1 MHACISPP
9 PGSAACP
16 RKETLKKRCITVA
29 LPRRKMCLLLAV
41 RTWPILPRGRGYA
54 KGIRR
59 RPSVVAEAAATAR
72 FFADE
77 GITYETLGLHHEVV
91 TALKQLQLPR
101 PAHIQAC
108 LLPCFAC
115 VQALTAPVLLTG
127 KNAVVA
133 AETGSGK
140 TLAYV
145 APIASMLLRQKRRQ
159 ATSARP
165 FQFHALVLLPN
176 GPLCQQLVSVVQ
188 SLRDTTGQTL
198 LTAAQ
203 VNSSN
208 PPPQEPPD
216 FITATPAGLL
226 TLLEEAGPAY
236 GKLWTLEGL
245 QTRVKHV
252 VLDEA
257 DLLMTAAYSR
267 ALNRLL
273 QVWVTAGRVTRTQGE
288 RQGLGGQW
296 SQGEALRSGDRR
308 LVEAKL
314 FTELQLS
321 EGEFAR
327 LPRKLQV
334 AAWTGS
340 RLTAVQA
347 CPALAPTGGSSALL
361 AAGYRP
367 PEPPAPDAQFGPYW
381 RRQYVFVAATMPAV
395 TLHDVGTQIEK
406 LYPDAEWVATPS
418 LHTSKTQVEHAW
430 QQVSDA
436 DCVKHLLKAV
446 CDDPDYRAGKAK
458 TLVFVND
465 IAQADHVSQLF
476 QENQISHEVYHKKLD
491 SASLKLSLERM
502 KSSESGVMISTD
514 ASSRG
519 IDIPDVT
526 HIVQAECAPNAIAFL
541 HRVGRTGR
549 AGKQGKV
556 TTLYREENLPLVEV
570 LKQFIAEGRPLEAA
584 FSRNRSFSKKYSR
597 MGDTFVPRGMSSST
611 FKSLMSAPAP
621 LVKAM
626 GDKKSGLKARC
637 AGAQKAREVMAR
649 RRAAEAEA
657 KAQAGAAEAEALAQA
672 DAGAYEARLHQLQA
686 DLQKREQQVVDT
698 QRLQHLQQQ
707 LQDLQKDELQRK
719 EQQVAEQQQ
728 QLQQQQADMHLREQ
742 QLAQQQHQV
751 PESLSPSGHPS
762 SSAHARTQLKRPCQE
777 RAWLPAA
784 QTSATRSAAQ
794 QVHSA
799 APTVLL
805 TTSNRFATLSE
816 ADEQEQQLPSQPAK
830 MDEHQAAAAA
840 IAAAAVATVLRA
852 AARAEAAGAVTRSR
866 YRHCQGHR
874 HQDRCRFHQPTRQP
888 SAMCSE
894 RAVHGGLLPGLL
906 MRSFLTELNVTDA
919 VTLNLGCRNL
929 YLQLCRDLPAA
940 CQPASQW
947 VFVPNKVLLHK
958 QRHSINPT
966 SSAPST
972 PQPVASLSPD
982 DPILIDQE
990 PAPSSIRRGHKTA
1003 VTEAKQKELQAKYPW
1018 CRFSGGCNE
1027 RGTLQAHCSTCLEHK
1042 PNSSLFAKASGGG
1055 GAVTC
1060 EAELA
1065 QHAKSKAHS
1074 EAIGMAQ
1081 RAGGGAS
1088 SIKAAV
1094 KAATTTVV
1102 QGTPACGAPAMPH
1115 DFSAARYFNAALYS
1129 ISRTLLTQQLAAV
1142 RASPYFSLL
1151 ADSSTDVG
1159 TEDHLLLYVRYLEPS
1174 SFIYHTSFLCAVK
1187 VVGATSEHITAV
1199 ILRVIDTLS
1208 LDVGKFVAFCSVGAS
1223 TFMGAHNGVMGAHNG
1238 VTGAHNGGKRAR
1250 KKSKSES
1257 MSEGP
1262 RSLP

>member
-1 MHACISPP
+1 MVSRTRLLLLKAALVLRPLEAGVAGLCSL
-9 PGSAACP
+9 SAAAPAQSLMWAQP
-16 RKETLKKRCITVA
+16 RTFSANSAAPAR
-29 LPRRKMCLLLAV
+29 
-41 RTWPILPRGRGYA
+41 PILPRGRGYA

-91 TALKQLQLPR
+91 TALEQLQLPR
-101 PAHIQAC
+101 PAHI
-108 LLPCFAC
+108 
-115 VQALTAPVLLTG
+115 QALTAPVLLTG

-188 SLRDTTGQTL
+188 SLRDTTGQPL

-267 ALNRLL
+267 VLNRLL
-273 QVWVTAGRVTRTQGE
+273 Q
-288 RQGLGGQW
+288 
-296 SQGEALRSGDRR
+296 ALRSGDRR

-321 EGEFAR
+321 EGDFAR

-334 AAWTGS
+334 AAW
-340 RLTAVQA
+340 
-347 CPALAPTGGSSALL
+347 TGGSSALL

-465 IAQADHVSQLF
+465 VAQADHVSQLF
-476 QENQISHEVYHKKLD
+476 QENQIAHEVYHKKLD
-491 SASLKLSLERM
+491 SAALKLSLERM
-502 KSSESGVMISTD
+502 KSGESGVMISTD

-621 LVKAM
+621 
-626 GDKKSGLKARC
+626 
-637 AGAQKAREVMAR
+637 
-649 RRAAEAEA
+649 
-657 KAQAGAAEAEALAQA
+657 
-672 DAGAYEARLHQLQA
+672 
-686 DLQKREQQVVDT
+686 
-698 QRLQHLQQQ
+698 
-707 LQDLQKDELQRK
+707 
-719 EQQVAEQQQ
+719 
-728 QLQQQQADMHLREQ
+728 
-742 QLAQQQHQV
+742 
-751 PESLSPSGHPS
+751 
-762 SSAHARTQLKRPCQE
+762 
-777 RAWLPAA
+777 
-784 QTSATRSAAQ
+784 
-794 QVHSA
+794 
-799 APTVLL
+799 
-805 TTSNRFATLSE
+805 
-816 ADEQEQQLPSQPAK
+816 
-830 MDEHQAAAAA
+830 
-840 IAAAAVATVLRA
+840 
-852 AARAEAAGAVTRSR
+852 
-866 YRHCQGHR
+866 
-874 HQDRCRFHQPTRQP
+874 
-888 SAMCSE
+888 
-894 RAVHGGLLPGLL
+894 
-906 MRSFLTELNVTDA
+906 
-919 VTLNLGCRNL
+919 
-929 YLQLCRDLPAA
+929 
-940 CQPASQW
+940 
-947 VFVPNKVLLHK
+947 
-958 QRHSINPT
+958 
-966 SSAPST
+966 
-972 PQPVASLSPD
+972 
-982 DPILIDQE
+982 
-990 PAPSSIRRGHKTA
+990 
-1003 VTEAKQKELQAKYPW
+1003 
-1018 CRFSGGCNE
+1018 
-1027 RGTLQAHCSTCLEHK
+1027 
-1042 PNSSLFAKASGGG
+1042 
-1055 GAVTC
+1055 
-1060 EAELA
+1060 
-1065 QHAKSKAHS
+1065 
-1074 EAIGMAQ
+1074 
-1081 RAGGGAS
+1081 
-1088 SIKAAV
+1088 
-1094 KAATTTVV
+1094 
-1102 QGTPACGAPAMPH
+1102 
-1115 DFSAARYFNAALYS
+1115 
-1129 ISRTLLTQQLAAV
+1129 
-1142 RASPYFSLL
+1142 
-1151 ADSSTDVG
+1151 
-1159 TEDHLLLYVRYLEPS
+1159 
-1174 SFIYHTSFLCAVK
+1174 
-1187 VVGATSEHITAV
+1187 
-1199 ILRVIDTLS
+1199 
-1208 LDVGKFVAFCSVGAS
+1208 
-1223 TFMGAHNGVMGAHNG
+1223 
-1238 VTGAHNGGKRAR
+1238 
-1250 KKSKSES
+1250 
-1257 MSEGP
+1257 
-1262 RSLP
+1262 